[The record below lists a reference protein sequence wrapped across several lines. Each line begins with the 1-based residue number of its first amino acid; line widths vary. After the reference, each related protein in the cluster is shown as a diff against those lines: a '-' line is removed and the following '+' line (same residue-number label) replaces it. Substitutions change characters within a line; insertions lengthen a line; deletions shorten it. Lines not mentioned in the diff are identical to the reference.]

1 MTTEQK
7 TVAMLKMIDDGNI
20 EGFLDNIDRMAASKA
35 YVVIRDELTS
45 KHVKAIKDSGK
56 DNYQKF
62 QDIKLRAKQ
71 SWDHDH
77 KMAMM
82 MDVDRACLNV
92 YTLLLRIFKVHNDTY
107 VEELNQVRTA
117 INRIEEKVGLEPTI
131 WVTEEPKTDNSTD
144 GGNDNAGD
152 VQGVQENI

>member
-1 MTTEQK
+1 MGEAKLVYTH
-7 TVAMLKMIDDGNI
+7 MIDEGNI
-20 EGFLDNIDRMAASKA
+20 EGFLDAIDKMAASKA
-35 YVVIRDELTS
+35 YLVIRDEMTS
-45 KHVKAIKDSGK
+45 KDVKAIKDSGK

-62 QDIKLRAKQ
+62 QDIKIRAKQ

-107 VEELNQVRTA
+107 VEELNQIRTA
-117 INRIEEKVGLEPTI
+117 INRIEEKVGLEPTS
-131 WVTEEPKTDNSTD
+131 WEEPKTDNSTD
-144 GGNDNAGD
+144 GGNNNAGD
-152 VQGVQENI
+152 VQGVQESI

>member
-1 MTTEQK
+1 MSEAK
-7 TVAMLKMIDDGNI
+7 FKYAHMIDEGNI
-20 EGFLDNIDRMAASKA
+20 KDFLEVIDQMSASKA
-35 YVVIRDELTS
+35 YLVIRDELTQ
-45 KHVKAIKDSGK
+45 KDIKAIKESGK

-62 QDIKLRAKQ
+62 QDIKIRAKQ

-82 MDVDRACLNV
+82 MDVDRACRNV

-107 VEELNQVRTA
+107 VEELNQIRTA
-117 INRIEEKVGLEPTI
+117 INRIEEKVGLELTS
-131 WVTEEPKTDNSTD
+131 WEEPKPDNSTD

-152 VQGVQENI
+152 VQGVKESI